1 MALVAVRT
9 GSCGNSELSGVG
21 RELGTILGPD
31 GVGGRGKVVS

>member
-1 MALVAVRT
+1 MALVVVRT